1 MAHKEKRHP
10 HSTPVLIRA
19 IIDNSQG
26 KEKNLTEDDK
36 EALKD
41 FWEHNNGVSQQE
53 ILYNL
58 SVGHFPHLYGDWA
71 APSKE
76 NTQPLWK
83 VLNEARTQGEVR
95 IIEPDEIA
103 MEFTGMVIDGEFNA
117 PKNIIKKKVIAEF
130 PDLRGDAYED
140 IREQQ
145 TANAAYTA
153 LAVNNLHILA
163 EALEKAREALRK
175 LDLIDKTFTA
185 EGAIDAVNEALNRI
199 S

>member
-1 MAHKEKRHP
+1 MK
-10 HSTPVLIRA
+10 
-19 IIDNSQG
+19 Q
-26 KEKNLTEDDK
+26 
-36 EALKD
+36 
-41 FWEHNNGVSQQE
+41 
-53 ILYNL
+53 
-58 SVGHFPHLYGDWA
+58 
-71 APSKE
+71 E

-153 LAVNNLHILA
+153 LAVNEFANTVELLYICYHFFEHQEGDIYTNKIKTKIL
-163 EALEKAREALRK
+163 ELCPDIRQTLNTIRQQLEK
-175 LDLIDKTFTA
+175 
-185 EGAIDAVNEALNRI
+185 I